1 MFASKRVWQCLG
13 GLIVLGGFVVTL
25 AAQTPAGTPAAV
37 VNGEAI
43 PVADVKRIMDKE
55 KIELKEA
62 LEDLIDETLVRQFL
76 RKTVSPATSA
86 DVEKELVE
94 LAKRLKDEGVT
105 PEQYL
110 AKLGITATQLR
121 TDIAAQLMWKS
132 YLKVRLTDA
141 ICKKY
146 FDDNRLFFDQAKC
159 RASHILVKVKQ
170 DAPAAEKQAAYNKI
184 QAIQQ
189 ELTAGKIEFPEAA
202 RKYSECP
209 SKDNGGDIGYFRYK
223 FDAAEP
229 FARTAF
235 GMKINEMSSI
245 VVTHFGYHLIKVTDR
260 TKGEPADFE
269 KIKED
274 VRTVQAEELGLYQS
288 IVEEQKKTAR
298 IEINMK
304 Q

>member
-1 MFASKRVWQCLG
+1 MFASKRIWQCLG
-13 GLIVLGGFVVTL
+13 GLVVLGGFVVTL

-37 VNGEAI
+37 VNGEPI
-43 PVADVKRIMDKE
+43 SMDDVNHVMEVEGMKP
-55 KIELKEA
+55 KEA

-76 RKTVSPATSA
+76 RKTVPAATPA
-86 DVEKELVE
+86 DVEKELIALTKKLE
-94 LAKRLKDEGVT
+94 LEKIT
-105 PEQYL
+105 PADYL
-110 AKLGITATQLR
+110 AKTKQTAAQLR
-121 TDIAAQLMWKS
+121 ADIAAQLMWKS
-132 YLKVRLTDA
+132 YVKVRLTDA

-159 RASHILVKVKQ
+159 RASHVLVKAKQ

-184 QAIQQ
+184 QAIHQ

-209 SKDNGGDIGYFRYK
+209 SKDAGGDIGYFRYK
-223 FDAAEP
+223 FDVAEP

-245 VVTHFGYHLIKVTDR
+245 VVTHFGYHIIKVTDR

-274 VRTVQAEELGLYQS
+274 VRTVYAEELGLYHAV
-288 IVEEQKKTAR
+288 VEEGKKTAR

-304 Q
+304 